1 MISAKLAQ
9 SREKIFLKTSTA
21 EQSHCGKLIHKFCW
35 TCWIQLFWISLLHS
49 GQSLLQT
56 GADISKWGNF
66 ITKWGRYCKN
76 GNHYYKVGQLRA
88 ITKWDKVITYYKSG
102 LVIIKQ
108 GSILI
113 KRSYRSR
120 SEKDKSWH
128 MLINRSESG
137 FAYVFFVLKRYR
149 PF

>member
-1 MISAKLAQ
+1 MDNLYYKLALT
-9 SREKIFLKTSTA
+9 FL
-21 EQSHCGKLIHKFCW
+21 
-35 TCWIQLFWISLLHS
+35 S
-49 GQSLLQT
+49 GETLLQS
-56 GADISKWGNF
+56 GVGIAKM
-66 ITKWGRYCKN
+66 

-120 SEKDKSWH
+120 SEKDKS
-128 MLINRSESG
+128 
-137 FAYVFFVLKRYR
+137 
-149 PF
+149 